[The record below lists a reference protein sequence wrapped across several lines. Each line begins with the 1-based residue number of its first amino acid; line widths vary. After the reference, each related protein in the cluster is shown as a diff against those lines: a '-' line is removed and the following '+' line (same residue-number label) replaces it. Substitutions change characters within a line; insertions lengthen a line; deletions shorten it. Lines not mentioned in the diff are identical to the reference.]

1 MSSNCFLIS
10 MVFNEKYAVNLVE
23 VPLCVIHC
31 FSLDAFKILSL
42 SFDSLIMICVG
53 MNFFDFIL
61 LTVLWIILLC
71 VLI

>member
-1 MSSNCFLIS
+1 

-23 VPLCVIHC
+23 VPLYVIHC

-61 LTVLWIILLC
+61 LTVPWIILLC
-71 VLI
+71 VLV